1 MNNKQTILYS
11 RLSRDD
17 EQDGQSGSILNQK
30 AFLENHAKK
39 NGFTNCRHIVD
50 DGYSGS
56 TFTTRPGWNELIAEV
71 ESGNVG
77 IICSKDMSRIGRDY
91 IRMGLYREMFREKG
105 VRLITVADGFD
116 SDKGED
122 DLLPFRDI
130 FAEWHARDTS
140 RKIKAI
146 FKNRTAEGKH
156 VTGSILYGYIH
167 DPTDR
172 QKWLID
178 EEAAEV
184 VRKIFRLV
192 IEGNGIQKIARIL
205 EAEKILT
212 PHSHWKALGIM
223 TASGQPVTANPYLW
237 RSRSISLIVE
247 REEYTGKKILRK
259 GMKASYKDKKRTLA
273 PKEDWLVFDGAI
285 PAIID
290 QETYDT
296 AQRLKKTPRRYAK
309 SGEPP
314 NRLTG
319 LLFCN
324 VCGLKMRN
332 NRALDSR
339 TNRHAN
345 NYVCAGY
352 KARTRDCTMH
362 YIRSDV
368 VEELILDSIKNISK
382 YVRNSRERFIAEVR
396 AMSESQVALEIE
408 QNKKL
413 LAKLTRRQSELDNLI
428 KKLYESFAADKIP
441 EKHFEKLLTEYDK
454 EQTSIEPKIAELQ
467 NQVDTFKAD
476 SVRADK
482 FVELVDKY
490 TDFSELTT
498 PMLNEFVEKVIVHER
513 ESERYYN
520 KDRRQK
526 VEIHLNYIGEFAIPQ
541 CCEVSA

>member
-1 MNNKQTILYS
+1 MSNKQTILYS

-17 EQDGQSGSILNQK
+17 EQDGQSGSIINQK

-71 ESGNVG
+71 EAGNVG

-116 SDKGED
+116 SENGED

-140 RKIKAI
+140 RKIRAI
-146 FKNRTAEGKH
+146 FKNRTEQGLH
-156 VTGSILYGYIH
+156 CTGSIPYGYIH
-167 DPTDR
+167 DPSDR

-178 EEAAEV
+178 EEAAKV
-184 VRKIFRLV
+184 VRRIFQLV
-192 IEGNGIQKIARIL
+192 IEGHGTSKIARIL
-205 EAEKILT
+205 EKDKILT
-212 PHSHWKALGIM
+212 PHCHWKALGIM
-223 TASGQPVTANPYLW
+223 TSSGTPITDNQYLW
-237 RSRSISLIVE
+237 RSRSIALIID

-259 GMKASYKDKKRTLA
+259 GVKPNYKDRKRIPA
-273 PKEDWLVFDGAI
+273 PKEDWLIFDGAI

-319 LLFCN
+319 LLFCKD
-324 VCGLKMRN
+324 CGLKMRN
-332 NRALDSR
+332 NRAFDKR
-339 TNRHAN
+339 RNKPQN
-345 NYVCAGY
+345 NYLCSSY
-352 KARTRDCTMH
+352 RARTRDCTNH
-362 YIRSDV
+362 YIRTEV
-368 VEELILDSIKNISK
+368 VEELVFESIKNISE
-382 YVRNSRERFIAEVR
+382 YVRNNRERFIAEVK
-396 AMSESQVALEIE
+396 AMSENQAVSEIE
-408 QNKKL
+408 QNKSKL
-413 LAKLTRRQSELDNLI
+413 VKFSRRQNELDRLI

-441 EKHFEKLLTEYDK
+441 EKHFEKLLAEYDK
-454 EQTSIEPKIAELQ
+454 ELTSIEPKIEELQ
-467 NQVDTFKAD
+467 KQVDTFKDD

-490 TDFSELTT
+490 SDFSELTT
-498 PMLNEFVEKVIVHER
+498 PMLNEFIEKVIVHER
-513 ESERYYN
+513 EGDGRGIN
-520 KDRRQK
+520 RRQK
-526 VEIHLNYIGEFAIPQ
+526 VEIHLNYIGDFTIPQ
-541 CCEVSA
+541 TSEISA